1 MYFAVL
7 TSQQGKRKVD
17 IEKFKLNSTK
27 IGNRVKTTDSELVSG
42 INLLL

>member
-7 TSQQGKRKVD
+7 TPQQRKRKVD
-17 IEKFKLNSTK
+17 IEKLNSTK